1 MEITGVTMFNFGW
14 KTKAIGFVVLL
25 AVGFAYSLYAKEQ
38 NAGFAKAPQVGDVYT
53 VKLKAF
59 IPSYSQNAYPYSVM
73 KIESVQNGQVTFN
86 LSNATYG
93 NHKSVR
99 KSLRADGANADFY
112 SGETIDVAVDQ
123 LARLVESDDISDIE
137 R

>member
-1 MEITGVTMFNFGW
+1 MFNFGW

-53 VKLKAF
+53 VKLKSF
-59 IPSYSQNAYPYSVM
+59 FPSDDDSSYPYGVM
-73 KIESVQNGQVTFN
+73 KIETVQNGQVTFN
-86 LSNATYG
+86 ISSSRFGNA
-93 NHKSVR
+93 KSVR
-99 KSLRADGANADFY
+99 KSLRADGGKADFY
-112 SGETIDVAVDQ
+112 SGDTVDVAADT
-123 LARLVESDDISDIE
+123 LAGLVESGGITDIK